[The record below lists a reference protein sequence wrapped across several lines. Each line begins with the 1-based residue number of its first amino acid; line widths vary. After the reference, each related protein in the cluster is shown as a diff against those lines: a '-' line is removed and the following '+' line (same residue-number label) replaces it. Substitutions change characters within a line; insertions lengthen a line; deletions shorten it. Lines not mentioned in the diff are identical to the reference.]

1 MCVYF
6 WSAIFEM
13 VIFHKLFIMR
23 TLFIIW
29 FYYIN
34 LIRTHNMILYV
45 YIQRNQVPIIL
56 SKVKTI
62 LCFDFWNFLD
72 NKAFI
77 TKIAISNNL

>member
-1 MCVYF
+1 
-6 WSAIFEM
+6 
-13 VIFHKLFIMR
+13 
-23 TLFIIW
+23 
-29 FYYIN
+29 
-34 LIRTHNMILYV
+34 MILYV